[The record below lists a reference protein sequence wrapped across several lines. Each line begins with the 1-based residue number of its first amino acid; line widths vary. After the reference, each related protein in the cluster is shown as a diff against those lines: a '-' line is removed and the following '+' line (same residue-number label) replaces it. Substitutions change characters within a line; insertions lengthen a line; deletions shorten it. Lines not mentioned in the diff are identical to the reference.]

1 LKSIEKGEDMPKE
14 QLSTEQEF
22 EKFILEPIP
31 DISVEVMEWCL
42 ENKEEV
48 KRLLHISPL
57 SKDEKIIHVLL
68 VGSGLER
75 DRLKGKVIKYLSIG
89 EEILSHRIQDDIYEI
104 LSGMNASQSSD
115 SASKKTGTKLVCV
128 NKNKK

>member
-1 LKSIEKGEDMPKE
+1 MKSIEKGEDMPKE

>member
-1 LKSIEKGEDMPKE
+1 MPKE